1 MELQELERQRDV
13 YVHNLFWLGLK
24 IALIFIIP
32 AVGAALLGKHLDTVY
47 RDGEKLWTIILLV
60 FTFIFSWVITLWQFS
75 KINKKIQDIESKIRE
90 LKQTQNN
97 A

>member
-1 MELQELERQRDV
+1 MELQELERQRDAH
-13 YVHNLFWLGLK
+13 VHNLFWLGLK

-60 FTFIFSWVITLWQFS
+60 STFVFSWTITLWQFS